1 MSKHVLS
8 LEVPDT
14 MNPCQIMVID
24 TSIYNEDT
32 PAKCQVLEITYPG
45 FNQSVQFG
53 EDQLPLGFSE
63 NFTACDLELQIDGC
77 GTNFNDLSDG
87 IYILK
92 WSVSPN
98 DQVYVEYNHL
108 RITNALI
115 MYQAALCGLDELGA
129 CSPDAELSKK
139 MKELTQIRLYLDAA
153 KAKVEYC
160 HEPLKGMELY
170 NYALKLLGKFECKSC
185 MK

>member
-8 LEVPDT
+8 LEVIDT
-14 MNPCQIMVID
+14 MNPCQLLVMD
-24 TSIYNEDT
+24 TSIYNEDA

-45 FNQSVQFG
+45 FNRPVQFG
-53 EDQLPLGFSE
+53 EDDLALGFNE
-63 NFTACDLELQIDGC
+63 IFTACDLELQIDGC

-98 DQVYVEYNHL
+98 DLVYVEYNHL

-115 MYQAALCGLDELGA
+115 RYNEALCGLDELGA

-139 MKELTQIRLYLDAA
+139 LDELRMIKSYLDAA
-153 KAKVEYC
+153 KAKVEVC

-170 NYALKLLGKFECKSC
+170 NYALTLLDKFDCKSC